1 MILLPDGAV
10 DAIRLHG
17 RQSYRDEACGVLYG
31 RASAD
36 GKRVLRAAPMVN
48 SREDERHRRFVVTA
62 SDYRRAEAEASR
74 SGLTLLGFYHSHP
87 DHPAYPSPY
96 DLEHAFPF
104 FSYVILAVE
113 SGEPKEMRSFVLSE
127 DRSEFLE
134 EPLQPRAR
142 GESRAEPSAG
152 AKRGSA
158 QRRAAGV
165 GPRGT
170 E

>member
-1 MILLPDGAV
+1 MILLLDESV
-10 DAIRLHG
+10 EAIRLHG

-36 GKRVLRAAPMVN
+36 GKHVLRAAPMVN

-87 DHPAYPSPY
+87 DHPAYPSLY

-113 SGEPKEMRSFVLSE
+113 SGGPKEMRSFVLSE

-134 EPLQPRAR
+134 ETLQLVRGERAR
-142 GESRAEPSAG
+142 PGGSGRAEERDEPQIKKES
-152 AKRGSA
+152 
-158 QRRAAGV
+158 
-165 GPRGT
+165 
-170 E
+170 